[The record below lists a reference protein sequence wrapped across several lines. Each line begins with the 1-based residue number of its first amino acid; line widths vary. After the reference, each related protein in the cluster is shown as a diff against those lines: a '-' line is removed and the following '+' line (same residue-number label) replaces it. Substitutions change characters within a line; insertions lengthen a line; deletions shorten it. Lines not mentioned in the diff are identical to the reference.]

1 MGEKGVYPGLWE
13 TENQRCAAW
22 RSRSYLEEESQQLE
36 SPRHRS
42 SVERRLGR
50 WMAGEMRFR
59 KHRAVQFEQIDITGE
74 FSLSSR
80 LFSLL
85 HGAFVLPQAP
95 PRDRIF
101 LHHQAIKIIIT
112 MGISKACIVLLLII
126 GAAGESAV

>member
-1 MGEKGVYPGLWE
+1 
-13 TENQRCAAW
+13 
-22 RSRSYLEEESQQLE
+22 
-36 SPRHRS
+36 
-42 SVERRLGR
+42 
-50 WMAGEMRFR
+50 MAGEMRFR